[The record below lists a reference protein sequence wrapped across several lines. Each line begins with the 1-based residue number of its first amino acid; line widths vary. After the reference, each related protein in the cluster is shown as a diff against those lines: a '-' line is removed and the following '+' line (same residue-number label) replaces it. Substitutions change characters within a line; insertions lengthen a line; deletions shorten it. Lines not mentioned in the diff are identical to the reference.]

1 METKLKQIDRIATNI
16 QQSLQKWENVG
27 GDAESKREYEIKQF
41 PKMYHPVDELIKIPV
56 YTDGTKIVITIEV
69 IK

>member
-16 QQSLQKWENVG
+16 QQSLQIWENVG